1 MKSYTFLCLKN
12 LELCAYNTILT
23 LLNILSIIF
32 HNYIN
37 TICILMKGEIRNEKK
52 INR

>member
-12 LELCAYNTILT
+12 LELCVYNTILT

-32 HNYIN
+32 NNYIN

-52 INR
+52 INC